1 MPLYAYLALVRR
13 RWPLVVL
20 LPLVVA
26 ALSLVAALNQPPSY
40 ATTAHLLLTVAAPAD
55 APAALPAFDDN
66 ATWVTTEYLLDDLPA
81 VLGSTL
87 FAQDVSVLLAAEGYP
102 LELGA
107 IRGGLRPEV
116 THRSLRLTAT
126 AATPEAAAAL
136 ARSAVT
142 ALEQGG
148 LRYWGRRPEGG
159 LLIVML
165 DPPGPAAPVSSLR
178 DLVVNVGLRTA
189 LALVAGLGLAL
200 AAHALDDRLR
210 SAQQAEAW
218 IGARVLGVIPDDPSR

>member
-1 MPLYAYLALVRR
+1 MPLYAYVALVRR

-26 ALSLVAALNQPPSY
+26 ALSLASALNQPTMY
-40 ATTAHLLLTVAAPAD
+40 ATTAQLLVTIEPPTNAAS
-55 APAALPAFDDN
+55 ALPAFDEN
-66 ATWVTTEYLLDDLPA
+66 ATWITTEYLLDDIPA
-81 VLGSTL
+81 VIGSTL
-87 FAQDVSVLLAAEGYP
+87 FAQDVSTLLATAGYP
-102 LELGA
+102 LDLGA

-136 ARSAVT
+136 VRSAVT

-148 LRYWGRRPEGG
+148 LRYWGRRAEGG
-159 LLIVML
+159 LLVVQL
-165 DPPGPAAPVSSLR
+165 DPPSPAAPVGSLR

-189 LALVAGLGLAL
+189 LALAAGLGLAV

-210 SAQQAEAW
+210 SSRQAETW
-218 IGARVLGVIPDDPSR
+218 IGARVLGVIPDDPSV